1 MTAPNADTLL
11 ATLATPAPDL
21 LCFQWLRVFR
31 TTALY
36 GTTIRLEDVAL
47 PVLGGVWPVNESH
60 DVAVPRQP
68 GDSPAARVGTVH
80 GVRKFGGWL
89 WANVE
94 LWGDAARHHVGA
106 WVLPSLRQ
114 HASGGWRIVDFAP
127 TCQPVDSEA
136 SRWGVGEALPW
147 DDDDD
152 ERAGFGELLARAVK
166 L

>member
-1 MTAPNADTLL
+1 MTAPNADALL

-31 TTALY
+31 TTTIL
-36 GTTIRLEDVAL
+36 GTTIRLEDVVPL
-47 PVLGGVWPVNESH
+47 VWGKRPVNESH

-68 GDSPAARVGTVH
+68 GDSPPSRIGTAH
-80 GVRKFGGWL
+80 AVRKHGEWL

-94 LWGDAARHHVGA
+94 LWGEAARHHVGA

-114 HASGGWRIVDFAP
+114 HVNGAWRIVDFAP
-127 TCQPVDSEA
+127 TCLPVDSEA

-147 DDDDD
+147 EDDDA
-152 ERAGFGELLARAVK
+152 ERAGFGELLARAVR